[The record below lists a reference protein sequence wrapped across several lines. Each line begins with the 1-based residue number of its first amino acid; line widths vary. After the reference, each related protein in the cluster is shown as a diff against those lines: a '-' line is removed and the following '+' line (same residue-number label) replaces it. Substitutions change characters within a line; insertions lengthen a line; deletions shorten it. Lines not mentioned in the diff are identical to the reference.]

1 MTTKEFMEAYNGSPY
16 SLEEI
21 ANIATEIDDND
32 DLQNAALDFIEAD
45 DNDDLQNAALDFI
58 EATDRLEEAL
68 EDIEFEFG

>member
-1 MTTKEFMEAYNGSPY
+1 MTTKEFMENYDGAPY

-21 ANIATEIDDND
+21 ANIASEIEDN
-32 DLQNAALDFIEAD
+32 E
-45 DNDDLQNAALDFI
+45 DLQNAALDFI

>member
-1 MTTKEFMEAYNGSPY
+1 MKTKQFLETYNGAPY

-21 ANIATEIDDND
+21 ANIATDIDDN
-32 DLQNAALDFIEAD
+32 E
-45 DNDDLQNAALDFI
+45 DLQNAALDFI